1 MLKRRIYRGAP
12 VVALFVV
19 VATVEFFAIYAFA

>member
-12 VVALFVV
+12 VVTLFVV
-19 VATVEFFAIYAFA
+19 VAVVEFFAIYAFA

>member
-12 VVALFVV
+12 TAALLTLVAV
-19 VATVEFFAIYAFA
+19 VEFFAIYAFA

>member
-12 VVALFVV
+12 TVALFTL
-19 VATVEFFAIYAFA
+19 VAVVEFFAIYAFA

>member
-12 VVALFVV
+12 VVALLVLVAVV
-19 VATVEFFAIYAFA
+19 QFFAVYAFV

>member
-12 VVALFVV
+12 VVALLVV
-19 VATVEFFAIYAFA
+19 VAVVEFFAIYAFA